1 MRCVST
7 ETVDDGPIRHGEF
20 LFASAVSGANV
31 VRDVREAITNVVG
44 GKMTRYEAVLD
55 STISRALEKLCARA
69 KEAGYDGIVRV
80 QISHPHITDGAIE
93 VVATGTGFWYDQQR

>member
-55 STISRALEKLCARA
+55 STISRA
-69 KEAGYDGIVRV
+69 RV

-93 VVATGTGFWYDQQR
+93 VVATGTGFWYDQRR